1 MENLGPL
8 LLTCSRAF
16 HRVTYR
22 SLIEHGFGGKC
33 VFGMGHASTLQQSRL
48 DRPCCDRST
57 GSKLPRK
64 TAREAGC
71 RPVRAIP
78 CSSPS
83 ESQRAGHATPAA
95 ASAALASGIVQEKS
109 GCHLFM
115 CHIFH
120 QRSLN
125 DACYPV
131 VFSPPRHI
139 RRTYFR
145 HHLCDVSTMR
155 STGNRSVKRRQRG
168 FGTQRD
174 VMHD

>member
-8 LLTCSRAF
+8 LLTCSHAF
-16 HRVTYR
+16 HKVTYR
-22 SLIEHGFGGKC
+22 SLIEHGFGRKR
-33 VFGMGHASTLQQSRL
+33 VFGMAHASTLQQSRL

-57 GSKLPRK
+57 GSKLPRN
-64 TAREAGC
+64 TAREAGS

-95 ASAALASGIVQEKS
+95 ARAAPVSEIVQEKS

-125 DACYPV
+125 ACVLSRCVLLTAAHPTNLLST
-131 VFSPPRHI
+131 SPLRCVDYAQH
-139 RRTYFR
+139 
-145 HHLCDVSTMR
+145 
-155 STGNRSVKRRQRG
+155 
-168 FGTQRD
+168 
-174 VMHD
+174 